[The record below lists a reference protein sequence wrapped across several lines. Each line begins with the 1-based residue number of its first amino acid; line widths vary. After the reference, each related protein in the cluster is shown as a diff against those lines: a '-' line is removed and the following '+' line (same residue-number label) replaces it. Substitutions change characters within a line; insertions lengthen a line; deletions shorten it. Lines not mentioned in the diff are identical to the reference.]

1 MRSRSAIRAQSFV
14 IHVLKN
20 ARSIG
25 RWNITNCV
33 HRHVEIALM
42 NVVKWLDNQENIGI
56 ELMTP
61 TQESQIKSS
70 MIDLVQDASP
80 S

>member
-1 MRSRSAIRAQSFV
+1 
-14 IHVLKN
+14 
-20 ARSIG
+20 
-25 RWNITNCV
+25 
-33 HRHVEIALM
+33 M

-61 TQESQIKSS
+61 TQESQIKSA